1 MLNEMMKHEAALESF
16 AVTAWRE
23 AESEDSS
30 TAWFRV
36 YEQLFAVQA
45 YLSRLHFEP
54 LVKIASDLKVLAV
67 LRGEMSPDYAHQTAF
82 KAKSNPL
89 PLMQYAF

>member
-1 MLNEMMKHEAALESF
+1 MLNEKMEHEAALESF
-16 AVTAWRE
+16 VVTAWQE
-23 AESEDSS
+23 AESQANS

-36 YEQLFAVQA
+36 YEHLLAVQA
-45 YLSRLHFEP
+45 YLSRLRLEP
-54 LVKIASDLKVLAV
+54 LAKLASDLKVLAV
-67 LRGEMSPDYAHQTAF
+67 LRGEMCPDYADQAAF